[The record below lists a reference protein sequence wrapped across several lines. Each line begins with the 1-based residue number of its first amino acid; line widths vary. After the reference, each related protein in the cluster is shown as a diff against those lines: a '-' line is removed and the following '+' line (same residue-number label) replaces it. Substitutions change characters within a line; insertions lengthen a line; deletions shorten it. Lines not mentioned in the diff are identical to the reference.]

1 MERKGYSAIDIRWQ
15 PATPAHQVLDPFLCR
30 MLLVKGVTAYIMS
43 MIQNDIFDD
52 KAYYILSILKLNY
65 SFFMGGGQR

>member
-30 MLLVKGVTAYIMS
+30 MVLVKGVSALSAFIIS

-52 KAYYILSILKLNY
+52 KA
-65 SFFMGGGQR
+65 FD